1 MALLSTKVV
10 SSKATSESAE
20 QTSVLLSHRRS
31 IGVVVRSIRICGLL
45 GKLVVLSLISGVLT
59 LLLLWLLAALAH
71 LLLICLVGSKGV
83 VLSRLLLLLLV
94 LLLTWIAAIV
104 ACVTL
109 RVRGIIGTVL
119 PTSLAVLEAAL
130 LGWTERVGSVGWAE
144 VLRIVAT
151 LLLTTVLWLLGI
163 PLRIVVIAAVSSLVV
178 ALLRVLPALVVWIRH
193 LSRVY
198 GL

>member
-1 MALLSTKVV
+1 MALLSTKVM

-71 LLLICLVGSKGV
+71 LLLICLVSSEGV
-83 VLSRLLLLLLV
+83 VLSRLLLLLV

>member
-1 MALLSTKVV
+1 VALLSTKVV
-10 SSKATSESAE
+10 SSKATSKSAE

-71 LLLICLVGSKGV
+71 LLLICLVSSEGV
-83 VLSRLLLLLLV
+83 VLSRLLLLLV

>member
-1 MALLSTKVV
+1 MALLSTKVM

-71 LLLICLVGSKGV
+71 LLLICLVSSEGV
-83 VLSRLLLLLLV
+83 VLSRLLLLV